1 MDIILAKTFL
11 EVMNSR
17 SFIRASEKLN
27 VTQTT
32 VTTRIQNLEEQL
44 AVRLFTRN
52 RSGASLTPEGERF
65 APYANSLVQ
74 TWARARNDLRHPQGD
89 QVRLRIGGETSLWNP
104 LLLSWLLWVRENE
117 SSIVFDARVDT
128 ASNLTAELEHG
139 MLDAVIVHRPLYH
152 PGLAVEQ
159 ILEEKLIHVQAP
171 GRPEPDI
178 FVQWGD
184 ENSGDFNA
192 GLPRAK
198 KNAYSF
204 NLGLIAL
211 HTMLASGGN
220 GWFRTRV
227 VDQYLRSGQL
237 VRVAGSPE
245 FTYPLF
251 VNHRLDQ
258 RSPEL
263 DAILYGLK
271 QVVADDPAW
280 IV

>member
-1 MDIILAKTFL
+1 MDINLAKTFI

-17 SFIRASEKLN
+17 SFIRASTKLN

-44 AVRLFTRN
+44 GVSLFIRN

-74 TWARARNDLRHPQGD
+74 TWARARNDLRNPQGD
-89 QVRLRIGGETSLWNP
+89 QVCLRLGGETSLWNP
-104 LLLSWLLWVRENE
+104 LLLSWLLWIRQNE
-117 SSIVFDARVDT
+117 SAIIFDARVDT
-128 ASNLTAELEHG
+128 SANLTSDLEHG
-139 MLDAVIVHRPLYH
+139 VLDAIIVHRPVYH
-152 PGLAVEQ
+152 PGLVVEQ
-159 ILEEKLIHVQAP
+159 ILEEKLIHVQSSE
-171 GRPEPDI
+171 RSEPDI

-192 GLPRAK
+192 GLPRPK
-198 KNAYSF
+198 KNAYGF
-204 NLGLIAL
+204 NLGLLAL

-227 VDQYLRSGQL
+227 VDQYLRAGSL
-237 VRVAGSPE
+237 IKVPGSPE

-251 VNHRLDQ
+251 VNHRLDMG
-258 RSPEL
+258 SPEL
-263 DAILYGLK
+263 DAILSGLR
-271 QVVADDPAW
+271 QVVAEDPAW